1 MADSLQPGI
10 KVAPTFVDGESSPA
24 AKFTSIGAQ
33 LMRATRRLELAFGD
47 AHDESYPYS
56 SLNDARLSVEW
67 GRSRTTD
74 AALSGTAT
82 RSLDIA
88 NLARL
93 IGPASNLNPK
103 LPAGTVTI
111 TEDIPADVH
120 EFTLKYPPVSITS
133 SDDTAIDVGQV
144 QTDPSDLAAD
154 GDFYVDGSTIYTYRI
169 TNGDT
174 ITYTLTPSAWGSGP
188 NYTGATFNVIPDL
201 NQLEA
206 GGDGC
211 TVSPTLD
218 GDGRHTITLPVCTHL
233 SSTRNGLQIA
243 LGAYEPFYNEQIIL
257 PRVLV
262 DNYDSEEVIPA
273 GFMYLRNWT
282 TGEVYDDAVYYYSAE
297 DTVLISGV
305 NLEDEV
311 AAGDLFVLVTVGTDI
326 CTSID
331 DLRQKMA
338 YHTHDRTFGESAID
352 AEDIVGW
359 TKEAPDSGQ
368 YTKSNIPGNYA
379 PQYLHRDGYN
389 SGTDSGLN
397 DENVMRGDLAL
408 GVDGASAGG
417 YTSDS
422 GSSFKLRFLGANAG
436 GQNPYLQKDSQG
448 ALILDADMDAVGDVY
463 DDPNLKGIR
472 VRNGYFVPEKG
483 MVSGLNSSVSGVSG
497 EKPVQILNITHSES
511 VDTGSPHNIDLTS
524 YGLDPSVHHLVNAA
538 VSLGMPFTADGVGDA
553 YYWGY
558 FGYEWGWF
566 LGSETSVSPDPFSL
580 DLKFIGAG
588 WGAVVDLD
596 VKILV
601 FYYEEA

>member
-10 KVAPTFVDGESSPA
+10 KVVPTFVDGESSPA

-111 TEDIPADVH
+111 TEDIPADVY
-120 EFTLKYPPVSITS
+120 EFTLQYPPASITS

-144 QTDPSDLAAD
+144 QVDPSDLAAD

-243 LGAYEPFYNEQIIL
+243 LGSYEPFYNEQIIL

-262 DNYDSEEVIPA
+262 DNYASEEVIPA

-282 TGEVYDDAVYYYSAE
+282 TGEVYDDAIYYYSAE

-359 TKEAPDSGQ
+359 TKDAPDSGQ

-408 GVDGASAGG
+408 GVEGATAGN
-417 YTSDS
+417 YTTDS
-422 GSSFKLRFLGANAG
+422 GSSFKLRFLGANVG
-436 GQNPYLQKDSQG
+436 GQNPYLQKDSDG
-448 ALILDADMDAVGDVY
+448 ALILDADMDVVGDYY

-472 VRNGYFVPEKG
+472 VKNGYFVPEKG
-483 MVSGLNSSVSGVSG
+483 MVSGLNSSVGSVNG
-497 EKPVQILNITHSES
+497 EFPVKTVVIVIDDGA
-511 VDTGSPHNIDLTS
+511 VDVTLPYDIDLTT
-524 YGLDPSVHHLVNAA
+524 YGLNVSDHVFLNAV
-538 VSLGMPFTADGVGDA
+538 VSL
-553 YYWGY
+553 
-558 FGYEWGWF
+558 
-566 LGSETSVSPDPFSL
+566 S
-580 DLKFIGAG
+580 IGASIADPWAAEVSGLGYG
-588 WGAVVDLD
+588 WAVDSSLGLTVYFTGGVWAGSVALD
-596 VKILV
+596 IYITV
-601 FYYEEA
+601 FFAEKV

>member
-10 KVAPTFVDGESSPA
+10 KVVPTFVDGESSPA

-111 TEDIPADVH
+111 TEDVPAGVH
-120 EFTLKYPPVSITS
+120 EFTLQFPPLAFVSST
-133 SDDTAIDVGQV
+133 DTAIVSSAGLPTGV
-144 QTDPSDLAAD
+144 TST
-154 GDFYVDGSTIYTYRI
+154 GIYHRSGSTFYTFDA
-169 TNGDT
+169 TSGGT
-174 ITYTLTPSAWGSGP
+174 ITYTLTPSLWGSGP
-188 NYTGATFNVIPDL
+188 NYTGGTFNVIPDL

-211 TVSPTLD
+211 IVSPTLD

-233 SSTRNGLQIA
+233 SSSRDGLQIA
-243 LGAYEPFYNEQIIL
+243 LSDSDPFYNEQIIL

-262 DNYDSEEVIPA
+262 DNYASEEVIPA

-282 TGEVYDDAVYYYSAE
+282 TGEVYDDAIYYYSAE

-338 YHTHDRTFGESAID
+338 YHSHDRTFGENAID

-359 TKEAPDSGQ
+359 TKEEGASGPFV
-368 YTKSNIPGNYA
+368 KSVMPGNYA
-379 PQYLHRDGYN
+379 PQYLHRDGFD
-389 SGTDSGLN
+389 SGDDGLN
-397 DENVMRGDLAL
+397 DNNIMRGDLYIGA
-408 GVDGASAGG
+408 DGAAAGG
-417 YTSDS
+417 HAAANGASYR
-422 GSSFKLRFLGANAG
+422 LRFMGTAAGDFQSLGRNADYAFLAEA
-436 GQNPYLQKDSQG
+436 GQTSSGDYYTNCDEQGFRIRDGYL
-448 ALILDADMDAVGDVY
+448 
-463 DDPNLKGIR
+463 
-472 VRNGYFVPEKG
+472 VPEKG
-483 MVSGLNSSVSGVSG
+483 MVSGLNPTLGEFEFESPVKILSVKTQITTSGATDSVSIQS
-497 EKPVQILNITHSES
+497 L
-511 VDTGSPHNIDLTS
+511 
-524 YGLDPSVHHLVNAA
+524 GLDPSDHILLNSIVQIKLTGGARLIPASPDYSGSVN
-538 VSLGMPFTADGVGDA
+538 T
-553 YYWGY
+553 
-558 FGYEWGWF
+558 GYEWQYSQYTDGNGANSFKINFEW
-566 LGSETSVSPDPFSL
+566 LGATL
-580 DLKFIGAG
+580 LAGANN
-588 WGAVVDLD
+588 LD
-596 VKILV
+596 VHITVFFTEKI
-601 FYYEEA
+601 